1 MCCIALSRQSVFVLS
16 LDSVSCQSYI
26 ILHKVEYLLGPFYL
40 RSKSFWLIP
49 PSPPDSSVTMAAL
62 PGGVSELA
70 SGFYLEARDGYG
82 GAVVNHCR
90 GSDDFGG
97 AGDLY
102 CGRRRDDY
110 SGGGRDD
117 YSSRGRDDYSDGG
130 RVDYGGGER
139 DDYGSG
145 GRDDYGGGGRDDTYR
160 KERNADSHEVER
172 GSSVAVTRGGFL
184 FRRQLD
190 PEESDV
196 KKELAKTCKEK
207 KELEH
212 ELVLQKKKH
221 LETVQKINLAAGDVE
236 IEKRKRQASEV
247 SFKRSETNC
256 AELDKEKKKLQNE
269 LASQKKKNAEKIQRI
284 KLAEVDVEI
293 EIRKRKA
300 SDDDAEVERKKRI
313 KLEIDLEEEIKKR
326 RRAED
331 EFKKKRIALA
341 AEKKKNHQLEEGRK
355 MLEEELENFRRVQ
368 HPRSLEI
375 KRQRGADFVG
385 SSKAT
390 EKGSATW
397 AVESGARVGGR
408 STDIVV
414 AGGLCAADRE
424 GVRGSECSYLGV
436 CSLSQQA
443 EPAASHPMAK
453 HVPSALVH
461 LQEKHVAWFQHWVGL
476 LDREAE
482 QDGRCGQ
489 QLRDLWLGHPEERE
503 ERGQAA
509 SGLALYSVGE
519 EGHCFTREGGR
530 QARAVLA
537 AGEVVTV
544 SSDTELALTQGVVRS
559 EDGSRLV
566 VRLDRDLSGHKGV
579 FCVDRFVYAG
589 GQAGC
594 YSGLA
599 RLMADSPAAG
609 RLRAAVI
616 DLELPESA
624 AGLGK
629 EAAEHGGQVMQQLN
643 KVQQKAIFR
652 TLMCRHY
659 SLIRGMQG
667 SGMTMTIS
675 SLVRLMVLLGQ
686 SVLVVAFTN
695 RAVDTILGK
704 LVAQGQEVLR
714 LGRKETVREEL
725 RSSTAEEVTRSCT
738 NPEELRLRLAS
749 YQVVGA
755 TCLGTEH
762 AATAGRNFDW
772 CVLDEASQAVLPSTL
787 APLLLAT
794 RFVLVGDPAQLPPT
808 VRSQEAR
815 KGGLGKSLFS
825 VLDSAHPSNTQDLT
839 LQYRMNQGVTALAN
853 HLTYSGRLESG
864 SEEVAA
870 RSLNLSRVGEGWV
883 AACLAPQPAV
893 VWADTCEGRGQERE
907 GGISKRGEGELL
919 LERGGGVV
927 GRSPKVNVLD
937 TEKVEDR
944 SSTGGPTPV
953 LKLHRKPK
961 AKTAKIK
968 VLMPSGPFALDV
980 VKLRADY
987 RESPQHIDTITAFP
1001 RLQEEVFI
1009 TTAEDK
1015 IPGCKNGKFLN
1026 LLYHTNDAVATLE
1039 AFRLTKQ
1046 GYREKYGEEWVP
1058 LEVMPAMG
1066 PSGLR
1071 GRNLDTVEGAS
1082 KSVRSEAWLNGLTW
1096 IYNTLVDFVLEKE
1109 EFRCFDWFTATAEDY
1124 DIVIGYFWL
1133 WVGPKEGGGS
1143 LGGTRFTTDSLK
1155 ILKTKLVNLLLYV
1168 VKRPDI
1174 DVNSSAMRF
1183 SKSMYETKRNKTAA
1197 EPMVGNAGDRKRV
1210 AVGEE
1215 DREKLDMWLTKSPDQ
1230 VD

>member
-1 MCCIALSRQSVFVLS
+1 M
-16 LDSVSCQSYI
+16 
-26 ILHKVEYLLGPFYL
+26 
-40 RSKSFWLIP
+40 
-49 PSPPDSSVTMAAL
+49 
-62 PGGVSELA
+62 
-70 SGFYLEARDGYG
+70 
-82 GAVVNHCR
+82 
-90 GSDDFGG
+90 
-97 AGDLY
+97 
-102 CGRRRDDY
+102 
-110 SGGGRDD
+110 
-117 YSSRGRDDYSDGG
+117 
-130 RVDYGGGER
+130 
-139 DDYGSG
+139 
-145 GRDDYGGGGRDDTYR
+145 
-160 KERNADSHEVER
+160 
-172 GSSVAVTRGGFL
+172 
-184 FRRQLD
+184 
-190 PEESDV
+190 
-196 KKELAKTCKEK
+196 
-207 KELEH
+207 
-212 ELVLQKKKH
+212 
-221 LETVQKINLAAGDVE
+221 
-236 IEKRKRQASEV
+236 
-247 SFKRSETNC
+247 
-256 AELDKEKKKLQNE
+256 
-269 LASQKKKNAEKIQRI
+269 
-284 KLAEVDVEI
+284 
-293 EIRKRKA
+293 
-300 SDDDAEVERKKRI
+300 
-313 KLEIDLEEEIKKR
+313 
-326 RRAED
+326 
-331 EFKKKRIALA
+331 A

-368 HPRSLEI
+368 RPPRSLEI
-375 KRQRGADFVG
+375 KRQRGADYGG
-385 SSKAT
+385 SSKAM
-390 EKGSATW
+390 EEGSGTW
-397 AVESGARVGGR
+397 AVESGARVEGR
-408 STDIVV
+408 STGIVV

-424 GVRGSECSYLGV
+424 DVRGSECSYLGV
-436 CSLSQQA
+436 CSLYQQA

-453 HVPSALVH
+453 LVPSALVH

-509 SGLALYSVGE
+509 SGLALHSVGE

-599 RLMADSPAAG
+599 RLMADTPAAG

-629 EAAEHGGQVMQQLN
+629 EAAKHGGQVMQQLN

-667 SGMTMTIS
+667 SGMTTTIA

-714 LGRKETVREEL
+714 LGRRETVREEL

-749 YQVVGA
+749 YQVVGT

-762 AATAGRNFDW
+762 AATASRTFDW

-825 VLDSAHPSNTQDLT
+825 VLDSAHPSATQDLT

-853 HLTYSGRLESG
+853 HLTYSGRLECG

-883 AACLAPQPAV
+883 AACLAPQP
-893 VWADTCEGRGQERE
+893 
-907 GGISKRGEGELL
+907 
-919 LERGGGVV
+919 
-927 GRSPKVNVLD
+927 
-937 TEKVEDR
+937 
-944 SSTGGPTPV
+944 
-953 LKLHRKPK
+953 
-961 AKTAKIK
+961 
-968 VLMPSGPFALDV
+968 
-980 VKLRADY
+980 Y
-987 RESPQHIDTITAFP
+987 
-1001 RLQEEVFI
+1001 
-1009 TTAEDK
+1009 
-1015 IPGCKNGKFLN
+1015 
-1026 LLYHTNDAVATLE
+1026 
-1039 AFRLTKQ
+1039 
-1046 GYREKYGEEWVP
+1046 
-1058 LEVMPAMG
+1058 
-1066 PSGLR
+1066 
-1071 GRNLDTVEGAS
+1071 
-1082 KSVRSEAWLNGLTW
+1082 
-1096 IYNTLVDFVLEKE
+1096 
-1109 EFRCFDWFTATAEDY
+1109 
-1124 DIVIGYFWL
+1124 
-1133 WVGPKEGGGS
+1133 
-1143 LGGTRFTTDSLK
+1143 
-1155 ILKTKLVNLLLYV
+1155 
-1168 VKRPDI
+1168 
-1174 DVNSSAMRF
+1174 
-1183 SKSMYETKRNKTAA
+1183 
-1197 EPMVGNAGDRKRV
+1197 
-1210 AVGEE
+1210 
-1215 DREKLDMWLTKSPDQ
+1215 
-1230 VD
+1230 